1 MDVVFCPQLLLSFTV
16 LPVGFVNTYAL
27 TLNPHPITGTLLHL
41 PSANAREFSL
51 HPIMCGISLVW
62 VPYTLLCGCVKQ

>member
-1 MDVVFCPQLLLSFTV
+1 MDVVFCPQVLLSFTT
-16 LPVGFVNTYAL
+16 LPVGFVNTHTL
-27 TLNPHPITGTLLHL
+27 TLNPHPVTGTSLQL
-41 PSANAREFSL
+41 PYTMRGFSL